1 MNAIW
6 AFRCCGLLL
15 RSPCAKRHSQR
26 GLYALTRFSS
36 TQTTP
41 TPTSKPVSENARSSA
56 VPLSEKV
63 EFWKDAPRDGSLHP
77 NLAPRYKAGDHIPEN
92 ESSYRQSTR
101 LYIRTE
107 NMTRKEGY
115 SFIKLPHFWLRD
127 SCRCRKCVNQ
137 DTMQKTFDTFSIP
150 KDITPAKVT
159 TEKEGLHIKWASE
172 DGHESFYPWEWIF
185 KNKYELVQNTI
196 SENQKVWGSEIASD
210 PPSVHYDEIMAN
222 DSAMFQSTDVVWNT
236 YGFCYVDGCPVSPE
250 RTKELLERIAFIRV
264 THYGGFYDFT
274 SDLTMKDTA
283 YTSQALAAHTD
294 TAYFTDPAGLQ
305 MFHLLSHT
313 EGTGGKSLL
322 IDGFKAAQT
331 LEREDEEAAHVLKN
345 RRIGWHASGND
356 GITIASKNFTVLR
369 AEILPNNETTVTQV
383 RWNNDDRSTLNYSP
397 TVWKW
402 YDAARKFDE
411 ILKRKDMEYW
421 AQLEPGRP
429 LIFDN
434 WRVLHGR
441 SAFTGKR
448 RICGG
453 YINHDDYHSR
463 WLNTNF
469 SRSEVLDY
477 TT

>member
-1 MNAIW
+1 
-6 AFRCCGLLL
+6 
-15 RSPCAKRHSQR
+15 
-26 GLYALTRFSS
+26 
-36 TQTTP
+36 
-41 TPTSKPVSENARSSA
+41 
-56 VPLSEKV
+56 
-63 EFWKDAPRDGSLHP
+63 
-77 NLAPRYKAGDHIPEN
+77 
-92 ESSYRQSTR
+92 
-101 LYIRTE
+101 
-107 NMTRKEGY
+107 MTRKEGY
-115 SFIKLPHFWLRD
+115 SFIKLD

-222 DSAMFQSTDVVWNT
+222 DSGVGKWTDKISYTLW
-236 YGFCYVDGCPVSPE
+236 YLAF
-250 RTKELLERIAFIRV
+250 ELWKIYALTFL
-264 THYGGFYDFT
+264 GGFYDFT

-331 LEREDEEAAHVLKN
+331 LEREDEEAAH
-345 RRIGWHASGND
+345 
-356 GITIASKNFTVLR
+356 
-369 AEILPNNETTVTQV
+369 
-383 RWNNDDRSTLNYSP
+383 
-397 TVWKW
+397 W